1 MYIISKY
8 NTTTKLHNIITATVG
23 MPITFKDH
31 TYLKFD
37 LPSEFINEQKTILLN
52 LYKLAYMDRNFP
64 IISNDEVASIFDI

>member
-1 MYIISKY
+1 
-8 NTTTKLHNIITATVG
+8 
-23 MPITFKDH
+23 MPITFEDH

-64 IISNDEVASIFDI
+64 IITNDEVASIFDI